1 MPRGAASAS
10 ESSSELDELELDEPE
25 SELESELE
33 PELSLSLEEEESAAR
48 IDCLRVKHRYRHS
61 KTLISLAETQHNGRA
76 QLVRY

>member
-10 ESSSELDELELDEPE
+10 DSSSELDELEPDESE

-33 PELSLSLEEEESAAR
+33 PELSLSLEEEESAATT
-48 IDCLRVKHRYRHS
+48 DCLRVMHRYRRS
-61 KTLISLAETQHNGRA
+61 NPLISLAETQHNGRA